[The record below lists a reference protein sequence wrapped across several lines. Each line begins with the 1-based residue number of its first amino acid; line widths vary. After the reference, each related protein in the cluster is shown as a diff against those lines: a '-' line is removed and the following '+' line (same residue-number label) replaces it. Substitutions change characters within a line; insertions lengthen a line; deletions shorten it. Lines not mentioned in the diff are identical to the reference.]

1 MLDSDGSYGAE
12 RGGGRIETHLGKC
25 SLELCQYF
33 FALAACAHR
42 IEYITYSARPRHCLC
57 SKKFTHRFELI
68 IVMAKGSRQ
77 KKPGKF
83 GTIDPNL

>member
-1 MLDSDGSYGAE
+1 M
-12 RGGGRIETHLGKC
+12 H

-57 SKKFTHRFELI
+57 SKKLTHRFELI
-68 IVMAKGSRQ
+68 IVMAIKGGRQ
-77 KKPGKF
+77 KNPV
-83 GTIDPNL
+83 NLGQLTQTCEPTP